1 MRTRAEQIK
10 ERRESF
16 TPLYKPVYDR
26 AVAGKGMRSAI
37 TAQCLDCCACQREEI
52 TLCTDMAC
60 PLYRKRPYQAAA
72 AKIGQAE
79 PVESTNSPEGQVGRG
94 SDV

>member
-26 AVAGKGMRSAI
+26 AVKGRGMRAAI

-52 TLCTDMAC
+52 TLCTDLAC
-60 PLYRKRPYQAAA
+60 PLYCKRPYQSGAA
-72 AKIGQAE
+72 AKIAPPE
-79 PVESTNSPEGQVGRG
+79 PVESSNASGA
-94 SDV
+94 DD